1 MFKGLAVLT
10 DQHNKTNAWPSGW
23 IVLLALLLGLLT
35 NPADAGMKTYGTVTV
50 NLDPPAQAE
59 SYYGYAVYRL
69 SVINRGKTAR
79 EVTVVLPADS
89 WSNEDSIGRL
99 SRTVRVEPGATAV
112 AELLQPPLPINGEDA
127 RVFIDGQAQR
137 DQLRVAIA
145 DHMSYYGSGEPILIS
160 HGVVGPVIASYD
172 KTRASATEEEWD
184 EFSGTYVDYG
194 DQYDMVRPSRP
205 VSEWS
210 GNWLAYSRYLM
221 VMVRADELQSAPP
234 SVDAALRDYVAA
246 GGTVLLLGQGEV
258 VPDPSA
264 LWQEGSL
271 SHWKAPDGRS
281 AEMRLGLGK
290 LHLYA
295 SNKLARFD
303 SNAWQQFL
311 SQVSRE
317 NRPRR
322 TRFDASESESRL
334 PMIESLQVPTR
345 GLLAL
350 MLLFTLL
357 IGPGNILLLNWLKRR
372 MWLLWT
378 IPAIA
383 FVFASAVLLYS
394 IFNEGIEPRAKTVSI
409 TMLDQRTRQSVTVG
423 LTGYYAPLTPGDGMH
438 FSDRTQITPQ
448 TGDYEYYDYG
458 YSGRSRSMDV
468 TNGQHLTRGWIVAR
482 VPAHLELRNVESR
495 RERLEITRTD
505 AGGLSVVN
513 GLGLPIQ
520 RLLIADEQG
529 RFYEVNSLSAGG
541 SATALSMQWSGE
553 TNEHAMDIFKQY
565 GVLDAAR
572 RIQAEPEASLDKS
585 MYIALLDNASFS
597 EPGLA
602 GLTKHET
609 TGIVIGRWEET
620 K

>member
-1 MFKGLAVLT
+1 MFKGFAVFA
-10 DQHNKTNAWPSGW
+10 DEHKNTNARACGW
-23 IVLLALLLGLLT
+23 FVLLAVVLGLLA
-35 NPADAGMKTYGTVTV
+35 NPADAGTKTYGTVTV
-50 NLDPPAQAE
+50 HLDPPAQGG

-69 SVINRGKTAR
+69 SVTNRGKTAR

-89 WSNEDSIGRL
+89 WNDGDSIGRL
-99 SRTVRVEPGATAV
+99 SRTVRVEPGATAT
-112 AELLQPPLPINGEDA
+112 AELLQPPLPINGSDA
-127 RVFIDGQAQR
+127 RVLIDGQAQR
-137 DQLRVAIA
+137 DRLPVAIA
-145 DHMSYYGSGEPILIS
+145 DHMDYYGSGEPILIS
-160 HGVVGPVIASYD
+160 HGVVGPVTASYE
-172 KTRASATEEEWD
+172 KSTASAIEEWD
-184 EFSGTYVDYG
+184 EASATYVEYG
-194 DQYDMVRPSRP
+194 DEYALVRPPRP

-221 VMVRADELQSAPP
+221 VMVRADELRSAPP

-246 GGTVLLLGQGEV
+246 GGAVVLLGQGEE
-258 VPDPSA
+258 VPEPNA
-264 LWQEGSL
+264 LWRQGAISD
-271 SHWKAPDGRS
+271 WKAPDARS
-281 AEMRLGLGK
+281 IEMRLGLGK

-311 SQVSRE
+311 DQARRE
-317 NRPRR
+317 NRPRQ

-383 FVFASAVLLYS
+383 FVFGSAVLLYS

-409 TMLDQRTRQSVTVG
+409 TMLDQETRQSVTLA
-423 LTGYYAPLTPGDGMH
+423 LTGYYAPLTPGDGLH

-448 TGDYEYYDYG
+448 TGDYDYYDYG

-482 VPAHLELRNVESR
+482 VPAHLELRSVESR

-505 AGGLSVVN
+505 AGGLTVVN

-520 RLLIADEQG
+520 RLLVADEQG
-529 RFYEVNSLSAGG
+529 RFYEVNGLSAGE
-541 SATALSMQWSGE
+541 SATALSLSWDGE
-553 TNEHAMDIFKQY
+553 ADSHALDIFKQY

-572 RIQAEPEASLDKS
+572 RIEAKPEASLDKS
-585 MYIALLDNASFS
+585 MYIAFLDNASFA
-597 EPGLA
+597 EPGLV

-609 TGIVIGRWEET
+609 TGIVIGRWEEAE
-620 K
+620 